1 MSIDYEIF
9 VTPGLG
15 DNSYLIKSG
24 DEAAVIDPQRD
35 AWRFITAA
43 EEKNVGIK
51 YVLETHVHNDYIS
64 GALEIHDKTGA
75 ELAIPAE
82 GHYEFNHKPMRE
94 GDSIKIGDL
103 EIKAWESPGHTLEHL
118 SWLVSDL
125 DKKPHAIFTGGSL
138 LVGSAGRTD
147 LLGEEYTD
155 QLTRSQYSSVQR
167 ISKLPDDVAVLP
179 THGGGSFCTASNT
192 SAERISSIG
201 SERLYNQAMLCR
213 SVDDFISTQL
223 TGLLRYPN
231 YYPYMAP
238 QNRAGPKVYGK
249 LELPPQLS
257 ESEFDDE
264 IERKT
269 HIIDLRQ
276 RTDYAR
282 GYLEGS
288 LNVELTPSFGT
299 YIGWI
304 LPYNDPLVLIVDE
317 PTQQNLVEAS
327 TQLFRIGIDNIKG
340 YVSSET
346 SFFKSR
352 KTGNFQL
359 STFKE
364 LKDLI
369 DMGQEP
375 MILDVRDPQEWQTT
389 GVLPNTKKVFL
400 PDIPA
405 NLEEMRREYGDK
417 EVYTIC
423 VSGERASVSTSILR
437 MAGINAK
444 TVYDGGINNLLGI

>member
-1 MSIDYEIF
+1 MSIDYSIF

-43 EEKNVGIK
+43 EEQNVGIK
-51 YVLETHVHNDYIS
+51 YVLETHVHNDYIT

-75 ELAIPAE
+75 ELAIPAD
-82 GHYEFNHKPMRE
+82 GHYEFQHKPMQE

-103 EIKAWESPGHTLEHL
+103 EIKAWATPGHTLEHM
-118 SWLVSDL
+118 SWLVSDQ
-125 DKKPHAIFTGGSL
+125 DNIPQAIFTGGSL

-147 LLGEEYTD
+147 LLGEDYTD
-155 QLTRSQYSSVQR
+155 QLTRSQFSTVHR
-167 ISKLPDDVAVLP
+167 ISKLPDSVTVLP

-192 SAERISSIG
+192 STERITTIG
-201 SERLYNQAMLCR
+201 NERMYNQAMLCR

-223 TGLLRYPN
+223 TGLLRYPS

-238 QNRAGPKVYGK
+238 MNRAGPKVYGK

-257 ESEFDDE
+257 ESEYDDE

-269 HIIDLRQ
+269 HVIDIRK
-276 RTDYAR
+276 RADFAK

-304 LPYNDPLVLIVDE
+304 LPYNDPILLIVDE
-317 PTQQNLVEAS
+317 PLQENLVEAT

-340 YVSSET
+340 YISTET
-346 SFFKSR
+346 NFFKSR
-352 KTGNFQL
+352 STGKFQL

-375 MILDVRDPQEWQTT
+375 MILDVRDPQEWETT

-400 PDIPA
+400 PEISA
-405 NLEEMRREYGDK
+405 NLEEMRREYGEG

-423 VSGERASVSTSILR
+423 VSGERASVSTSLLR
-437 MAGINAK
+437 TVGIKAK
-444 TVYDGGINNLLGI
+444 TIYDGGINDLIGK